1 VRVCAGIKRSGGLC
15 TVSVGREKVYCHH
28 HDPIRAE
35 QRRKAASRAGK
46 SKPSKELLSIK
57 AQLETLIE
65 DMLSG
70 ELATGVGAVVNQL
83 VNTRLRAIELERK
96 VKETERL
103 EERIEILERAA
114 GQRPGGENRSWR

>member
-1 VRVCAGIKRSGGLC
+1 
-15 TVSVGREKVYCHH
+15 
-28 HDPIRAE
+28 
-35 QRRKAASRAGK
+35 
-46 SKPSKELLSIK
+46 
-57 AQLETLIE
+57 
-65 DMLSG
+65 
-70 ELATGVGAVVNQL
+70 